1 MRVKVEGL
9 LIYKTPYQEKHLITK
24 LLLRSGKRISV
35 IFYGGRGKKGSLDL
49 GHMLSVEIARSKS
62 TDTIYKASEWSIIW
76 TPNLLRGNFEA
87 FSLMCFYFEVIS
99 KLSLEESLHDEDDT
113 HQSGLFSV
121 ISNGIFYLEQ
131 TIKAQTFVKEQQLL
145 LFLGK
150 LTLEQGIYPRMKSC
164 VFCDQNLEDR
174 KTLALL
180 FEKGGFSCNL
190 CFEDLEGDLAKGL
203 WKFLQNI
210 RTESHRDFNFKNL
223 NYQNVRALSQLLF
236 DYFCFQ
242 FQMAPKSF
250 KALPM
255 VF

>member
-24 LLLRSGKRISV
+24 LLLRNGKRISV
-35 IFYGGRGKKGSLDL
+35 IFYGGRGKKSSLDL

-76 TPNLLRGNFEA
+76 TPNLMRENFHA
-87 FSLMCFYFEVIS
+87 FSLMCFYFEIIS
-99 KLSLEESLHDEDDT
+99 KLSLEESLHDGDDT

-121 ISNGIFYLEQ
+121 LSNGIFYLEQ
-131 TIKAQTFVKEQQLL
+131 TVKDKAFIKEQQLL

-150 LTLEQGIYPRMKSC
+150 LVLEQGIHPRMKSC
-164 VFCDQNLEDR
+164 VFCDQSLENKR
-174 KTLALL
+174 TLALL
-180 FEKGGFSCNL
+180 FEKGGFACNL
-190 CFEDLEGDLAKGL
+190 CFEGLEGEEGKGL
-203 WKFLQNI
+203 WRFLYLV
-210 RTESHRDFNFKNL
+210 RSESHRDFNFKNL
-223 NYQNVRALSQLLF
+223 NYQNVKALSQLLF

-242 FQMAPKSF
+242 FQMAPKTF